1 MTETDPVAT
10 VYIKYVCLVRV
21 RLAPGIMVTVLVPPR
36 LGIRCIVRFADFE
49 PCCTATGSVSF
60 TMPRHS
66 AKEAGPLDTS
76 GARPKKPARRRILNI
91 SASH

>member
-21 RLAPGIMVTVLVPPR
+21 SLAPGIMVTVLVPPR

-49 PCCTATGSVSF
+49 PYRTADGHCVLMT
-60 TMPRHS
+60 R
-66 AKEAGPLDTS
+66 
-76 GARPKKPARRRILNI
+76 
-91 SASH
+91 

>member
-21 RLAPGIMVTVLVPPR
+21 RLAPGIMVMVLVPPR

-49 PCCTATGSVSF
+49 PCRTADGHRVLHHDQAF
-60 TMPRHS
+60 RE
-66 AKEAGPLDTS
+66 KGGPLRHQWS
-76 GARPKKPARRRILNI
+76 
-91 SASH
+91 